1 MCGRF
6 SLNVDPTELQTLI
19 PDLIVDQDVVKRYNI
34 APSQGV
40 AAVLNES
47 ERRLSY
53 IQWGLIP
60 HWAKDP
66 KIGIKMI
73 NARGETIHEKP
84 SFRSSFKSKRC
95 LILADGFYEWKALP
109 GRNAKIP
116 VYFRLA
122 DTKPFAFAGIWDS
135 WSGGNSEHPLRTC
148 CIITTSANDLVSTA
162 HHRMPVILPSLNFDL
177 WLQPGAVN
185 IEELKG
191 VLTQY
196 PAEKMVMYPVSTKV
210 NNVRNDAS
218 DLVLPLFGN
227 E

>member
-19 PDLIVDQDVVKRYNI
+19 PDLIVDQDVIERYNI

-40 AAVLNES
+40 ATVLNEPVKK
-47 ERRLSY
+47 LNY

-66 KIGIKMI
+66 KIGNKMI
-73 NARGETIHEKP
+73 NARGETVHEKP

-95 LILADGFYEWKALP
+95 LILADGFYEWKTLP
-109 GRNAKIP
+109 GGNGKLP
-116 VYFRLA
+116 VYFRLSDA
-122 DTKPFAFAGIWDS
+122 KPFAFAGIWDS
-135 WSGGNSEHPLRTC
+135 WNGGNSEPLRTC
-148 CIITTSANDLVSTA
+148 CIITTSANELISTA
-162 HHRMPVILPSLNFDL
+162 HHCMPVILPPSSYDL
-177 WLQPGAVN
+177 WLQPGVAD

-191 VLTQY
+191 VLKQY
-196 PAEKMVMYPVSTKV
+196 PSEKMVMYPVSTKV
-210 NNVRNDAS
+210 NNVRNDES